1 MKYIYIAIAFLLIT
15 APVAAAGGQY
25 GQYGQYGGGGA
36 PVHSIIIDKMVAT
49 GQKTK
54 GGQQVF
60 VDNLSPSDPRY
71 APNTQVTFQIKVKN
85 TSNVTLS
92 NVTVRDI
99 LPTYVDAVEGPG
111 DFDPDTKTISWTYSE
126 LESGEEKIERVIA
139 QVKPQS
145 QLPADKGLMCMT
157 NKAVVTAENATDE
170 DTSQFCVEKQVVTSE
185 GTEPTATP
193 ETGAPLLAIG
203 ALNLLGL
210 AGGIALRKRI

>member
-1 MKYIYIAIAFLLIT
+1 MKYIYIAIALLLIT
-15 APVAAAGGQY
+15 APAVSAGNGQY
-25 GQYGQYGGGGA
+25 GQYGQYVGGA
-36 PVHSIIIDKMVAT
+36 PEHSIMVDKMVAT

-54 GGQQVF
+54 GGQLSF

-85 TSNVTLS
+85 TSDVTLK

-111 DFDPDTKTISWTYSE
+111 DFDPNSKTISWTYAE
-126 LESGEEKIERVIA
+126 LKSGEEKIERVIA
-139 QVKPQS
+139 QVKPQN
-145 QLPADKGLMCMT
+145 QLPADKGLMCMS
-157 NKAVVTAENATDE
+157 NKATVTADNATDE
-170 DTSQFCVEKQVVTSE
+170 DTAQFCVEKQVVTPE
-185 GTEPTATP
+185 GKAPTATP
-193 ETGAPLLAIG
+193 EAGAPLLAIG